1 MSVCET
7 ERLQLRLFTLDDA
20 AFVLTLLNEPSFLEN
35 IGDKGVRTLADAR
48 EYLRNGPLLSY
59 EQNGFGLYL
68 VALRD
73 TVMPMGMCGLLKR
86 EGLDDPDI
94 GYAFL
99 PQFWSH
105 GYAIEA
111 ATAVMKYAQ
120 ETLGRKRIVAI
131 TKPDNQASIRVLEK
145 LGFTFTKLVK
155 LPGATTENR
164 LFTFAV
170 E

>member
-1 MSVCET
+1 MKVCET
-7 ERLQLRLFTLDDA
+7 ERLRLRLLELNDA
-20 AFVLTLLNEPSFLEN
+20 AFILTLLNEPSFLEN
-35 IGDKGVRTLADAR
+35 IGDKGVRTLAEAR

-59 EQNGFGLYL
+59 KQNGFGLYL

-73 TVMPMGMCGLLKR
+73 TLTPLGMCGLLKR

-99 PQFWSH
+99 PQFWST
-105 GYAIEA
+105 GYAREA

-131 TKPDNQASIRVLEK
+131 TKPDNKASIRVLEK
-145 LGFTFTKLVK
+145 LGFTFTKMVK
-155 LPGATTENR
+155 LPGAAAENS